1 MNFVRNIVVSLLVIG
16 FAVSSASAK
25 EYLRVLYVFDTKTT
39 NYSQYSMLKKAKS
52 LNKQLNKSF
61 SNSELSDYI
70 SFTRV
75 GTIKLDISN
84 GGSLYKT
91 SERYRKYKK
100 PSSLGSV
107 QKQFKADIVVTIMDT
122 GRYDLCGQAI
132 DIPWSYLDFQDPD
145 NAFVFLNSNS
155 KKRCF
160 TEPYLL
166 AHEVGHIFGL
176 HHGKYTADYYNDSS
190 HFYSAGY
197 NNGYGVKYKYG
208 VDYGTLMSRGVTRRI
223 NRFSDPS
230 INDCGSYWYD
240 SSNTCGNSN
249 ANAVKFI
256 KKWAKYYN
264 KRGG

>member
-25 EYLRVLYVFDTKTT
+25 EYLRVLYVFDAKTT
-39 NYSQYSMLKKAKS
+39 NYSQYIMLKKADN
-52 LNKQLNKSF
+52 LNIQLNRSF
-61 SNSELSDYI
+61 SNSKLSGYI

-155 KKRCF
+155 RRNCF
-160 TEPYLL
+160 DSSTLL

-176 HHGKYTADYYNDSS
+176 HHGQYNANSYNDSS

-197 NNGYGVKYKYG
+197 NNGFGVDVNWG
-208 VDYGTLMSRGVTRRI
+208 IDYGTIMVRDAVRNNTFSNP
-223 NRFSDPS
+223 NRY
-230 INDCGSYWYD
+230 DCGTILN